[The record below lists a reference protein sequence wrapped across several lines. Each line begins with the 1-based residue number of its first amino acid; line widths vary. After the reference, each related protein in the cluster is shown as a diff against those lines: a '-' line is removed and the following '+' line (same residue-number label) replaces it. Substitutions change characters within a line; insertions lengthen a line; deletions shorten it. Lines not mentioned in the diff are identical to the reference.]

1 MSIYL
6 HEIIRVTPG
15 REEEYMASVLSL
27 GSLPGRKG
35 TAGHAGQ
42 LGLFRTAEHA
52 GRFPKVVNIW
62 EHHGWGGLT
71 GSLERQFQDTARDSK
86 MEDWWRANTDLRAGG
101 HDRVLLPTA
110 ATRDGAALA
119 RERVRGR
126 LFVHEIASLP
136 LGGTAEYLERLENDC
151 RPAAARL
158 GWELVGAYRVAWR
171 PREALALWALREWRD
186 LGRLHE
192 GRAAGDPALRDWFGY
207 RDRVVRALDEL
218 VLVPGRMNPLALR
231 DA

>member
-42 LGLFRTAEHA
+42 LGLFRSAEHA

-71 GSLERQFQDTARDSK
+71 GSLERQFQDAARDSK

-119 RERVRGR
+119 RDGVRGR
-126 LFVHEIASLP
+126 LFVHEIAGLP
-136 LGGTAEYLERLENDC
+136 LGGTAEYLRAPRRTTAVLRRRASGGSSSVPTASPGGRGRRSLCGRSASGATSAACTRNAPPAIQRSATGSGTATGWCGLSTSWCCC
-151 RPAAARL
+151 R
-158 GWELVGAYRVAWR
+158 
-171 PREALALWALREWRD
+171 
-186 LGRLHE
+186 
-192 GRAAGDPALRDWFGY
+192 AG
-207 RDRVVRALDEL
+207 
-218 VLVPGRMNPLALR
+218 
-231 DA
+231 